1 MYPPILL
8 KIVSISKKDALL
20 SGQFQKSTKSHRR
33 SLKKS
38 GIFIN
43 LKSNDF
49 YILISLCLPEKA
61 FLFNFFYQA
70 ARNIQHHCIQL
81 LFHLFNLFL
90 KKESI
95 SYFLY
100 FFIYTD
106 RSHVNIKII
115 MID

>member
-33 SLKKS
+33 SLKKC

-61 FLFNFFYQA
+61 FLF
-70 ARNIQHHCIQL
+70 I
-81 LFHLFNLFL
+81 
-90 KKESI
+90 
-95 SYFLY
+95 
-100 FFIYTD
+100 FFIKQQEIF
-106 RSHVNIKII
+106 NITSFSFYFTCLIFF
-115 MID
+115 